1 MPYRFPILLLLLVPA
16 IAPAADRTVG
26 IGSFS
31 RLRVD
36 GAFDVRVTTGVSPSA
51 RITGDRST
59 IDQIDIHIDG
69 NTLIVRRA
77 MTGTWSERPTAA
89 ANAPVVITLGT
100 LSLTGA
106 AVVGGGKVAITRMAA
121 PRVDL
126 SVTGAGGIALG
137 TAQGEQVYV
146 QVIGSG
152 SVAVGG
158 KATNVRLMTSG
169 PGTIDADKL
178 DAGDLVVRVDGLGTT
193 TARARYTAQVSST
206 GLGTITI
213 AGKPKCIVKAVAGS
227 PVTCG
232 TP

>member
-1 MPYRFPILLLLLVPA
+1 MPYRVLILLLALVPA
-16 IAPAADRTVG
+16 MASAAERTVG

-59 IDQIDIHIDG
+59 IDQIDIHVDG
-69 NTLIVRRA
+69 NTLIVRRN
-77 MTGTWSERPTAA
+77 MTGTWTEQPKVAA
-89 ANAPVVITLGT
+89 KGPLVVTLGT
-100 LSLTGA
+100 LSLMRA
-106 AVVGGGKVAITRMAA
+106 AIVGGGKVVINRMAA

-126 SVTGAGGIALG
+126 SVTGAGGIALAA
-137 TAQGEQVYV
+137 AQGDQVNV
-146 QVIGSG
+146 QVVGAG

-158 KATNVRLMTSG
+158 KATTVRLMTSG

-178 DAGDLVVRVDGLGTT
+178 DAGDLIVRVDGLGTT

-213 AGKPKCIVKAVAGS
+213 AGKPKCTVRAVAGS
-227 PVTCG
+227 PIICG
-232 TP
+232 AP